1 MIILKVISLIIMLS
15 SMFASIL
22 NIFIKHS
29 KSVKVIYFFNFALFI
44 PILLYIIMN

>member
-29 KSVKVIYFFNFALFI
+29 KSVKVIYFFNFALFV